1 MSRNS
6 GQREQFGMVTGQ
18 SILST
23 VFQATDMDNGH
34 CLQDVDLQQNLNT
47 SPCGT
52 IIGTI
57 SPTSLSIKRS
67 LDSSICRVNST
78 HKHKSR
84 PCRVNSI

>member
-57 SPTSLSIKRS
+57 SPTSLVRGFGSIFY
-67 LDSSICRVNST
+67 I
-78 HKHKSR
+78 KHKECTTQEANLASEL
-84 PCRVNSI
+84 